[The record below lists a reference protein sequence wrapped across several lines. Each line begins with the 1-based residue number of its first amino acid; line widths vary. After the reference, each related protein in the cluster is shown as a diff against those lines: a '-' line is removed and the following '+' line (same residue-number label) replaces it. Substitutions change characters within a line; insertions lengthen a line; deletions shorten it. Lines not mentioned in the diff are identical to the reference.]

1 MLKIFLNFKSENS
14 TIFKNYSKI
23 QHNPNKN
30 PNKWSMEFDKQILK
44 YLSPRQRLLCKFK
57 PGLWL

>member
-1 MLKIFLNFKSENS
+1 MLKIFLNLESEDS

-30 PNKWSMEFDKQILK
+30 SNKSSMEFDKQILK

-57 PGLWL
+57 PGLRL